1 MLNQKNDKLEQQALK
16 DEVVEK
22 VTGGEEPF
30 RETIQLIVPDV
41 VNEKGKTLADMI
53 GGN

>member
-1 MLNQKNDKLEQQALK
+1 MLNQKHDKLEQQALN

-22 VTGGEEPF
+22 VTGGEE
-30 RETIQLIVPDV
+30 RNYGTIELILTNEVK
-41 VNEKGKTLADMI
+41 EKGETLAGMI

>member
-22 VTGGEEPF
+22 VTGGEE
-30 RETIQLIVPDV
+30 RNYGTINLILTDEVK
-41 VNEKGKTLADMI
+41 EKGKTLAGMI
-53 GGN
+53 GDN